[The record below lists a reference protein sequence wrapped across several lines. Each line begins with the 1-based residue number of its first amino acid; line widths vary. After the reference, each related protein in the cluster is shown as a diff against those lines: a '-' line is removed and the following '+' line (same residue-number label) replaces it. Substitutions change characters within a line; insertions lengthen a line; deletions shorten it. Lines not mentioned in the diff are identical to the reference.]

1 MGYDPL
7 DEARDNMYEV
17 IGEELYPTHK
27 VQAIIEFTTERLQS
41 YYVENSWVM
50 RPAVD
55 AIQEGNRLQENGHS
69 GAAVVYFVTAIEL
82 LLKATLLKPVV
93 HGIVISAVLAE
104 AFVQH
109 LLSQPGFDRYS
120 KLLAKLF
127 EEIVEIDINS
137 VRRQDAQKPL
147 LLECTDNQALRNKI
161 IHQGA
166 SAAPEQAENARLVA
180 VAVYELI
187 VCPMLSHLDLIVV
200 DKGEILLRPAS

>member
-1 MGYDPL
+1 MSYDPL
-7 DEARDNMYEV
+7 DEARDNIYEV

-41 YYVENSWVM
+41 YYVENPRVM

-55 AIQEGNRLQENGHS
+55 TIQEGNRLQENGHS

-93 HGIVISAVLAE
+93 HGIVLSAVLAE

-127 EEIVEIDINS
+127 EEIVEINS

-147 LLECTDNQALRNKI
+147 LLECTDNQALWNKI

-187 VCPMLSHLDLIVV
+187 VCPMLSHLDFIVV